1 MYACADLSQIQ
12 PIWKT
17 CPQATAVSEHPH
29 FIFEL
34 MAGPR
39 LAGVLSRPGEVR
51 PELGNQGM
59 LDFSSHDRTILVGTS
74 RLLSDLLLSLS

>member
-1 MYACADLSQIQ
+1 
-12 PIWKT
+12 
-17 CPQATAVSEHPH
+17 
-29 FIFEL
+29 